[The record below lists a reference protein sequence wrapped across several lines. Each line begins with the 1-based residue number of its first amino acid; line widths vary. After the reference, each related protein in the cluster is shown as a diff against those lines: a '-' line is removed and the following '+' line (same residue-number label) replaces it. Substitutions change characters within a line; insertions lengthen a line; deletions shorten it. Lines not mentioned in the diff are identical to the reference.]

1 MKTLN
6 ETYRDEIIS
15 RLINSPETLT
25 SEGVTFIQN
34 DKELSELYNAANL
47 LQEASVL
54 KDIEIPDVET
64 ELIKFKAQHQNIRPI
79 KPWQPLMRI
88 AAIFITVAIT
98 SIVIVAAFNPQIVEY
113 ITGYD
118 SLNEVESFEET
129 KDSPI
134 STTSGAIENIV
145 ITNDHELIYDNISL
159 KSITDELSEIYDVDV
174 VYRNEKA
181 TELRLYL
188 KIEQG
193 KTIQDVVE
201 MLQSFELFA
210 TTFENNTLT
219 IN

>member
-6 ETYRDEIIS
+6 ESYRDIIIS

-25 SEGVTFIQN
+25 SEDITLIQN

-47 LQEASVL
+47 LQESSAL
-54 KDIEIPDVET
+54 KNIEIPDIET
-64 ELIKFKAQHQNIRPI
+64 ELIKFKTQRKKIRPI
-79 KPWQPLMRI
+79 KPWVQLMRI
-88 AAIFITVAIT
+88 AAIFIIIAIT
-98 SIVIVAAFNPQIVEY
+98 SIVIVAAFNPQIVDY

-118 SLNEVESFEET
+118 SLNEIESIEKIKNT
-129 KDSPI
+129 SI
-134 STTSGAIENIV
+134 STTSGTIENIV

-159 KSITDELSEIYDVDV
+159 KSITDELSEIYKIDV
-174 VYRNEKA
+174 VYINKQA

-188 KIEQG
+188 KIEQD

-219 IN
+219 IQ

>member
-6 ETYRDEIIS
+6 ESYRDIIIS

-25 SEGVTFIQN
+25 SEDITLIQN

-47 LQEASVL
+47 LQESSAL
-54 KDIEIPDVET
+54 KNIEIPDIET
-64 ELIKFKAQHQNIRPI
+64 ELIKFKTQRKKIRPI
-79 KPWQPLMRI
+79 KPWVQLMRI
-88 AAIFITVAIT
+88 AAIFIIIAIT
-98 SIVIVAAFNPQIVEY
+98 SIVIVAAFNPQIVDY

-118 SLNEVESFEET
+118 SLNEIESIEKIKNT
-129 KDSPI
+129 SI
-134 STTSGAIENIV
+134 STTSGTIENIV

-174 VYRNEKA
+174 VYINEKA

>member
-15 RLINSPETLT
+15 RLLNSPETLT
-25 SEGVTFIQN
+25 SEDILIIKK
-34 DKELSELYNAANL
+34 DKELSELYNAVNL
-47 LQEASVL
+47 LKEAYTL
-54 KDIEIPDVET
+54 NNIEIPDIET
-64 ELIKFKAQHQNIRPI
+64 ELNKFKAQHKNIKPI

-88 AAIFITVAIT
+88 AAIFITIAIT
-98 SIVIVAAFNPQIVEY
+98 SIVIIAAFNPQIVEH

-118 SLNEVESFEET
+118 SFNKVETIEEQQN
-129 KDSPI
+129 SLI
-134 STTSGAIENIV
+134 STTSGAIENII

-174 VYRNEKA
+174 VYINEKA

>member
-6 ETYRDEIIS
+6 ESYRDIIIS

-25 SEGVTFIQN
+25 SEDITLIQN

-47 LQEASVL
+47 LQESSAL
-54 KDIEIPDVET
+54 KNIEIPDIET
-64 ELIKFKAQHQNIRPI
+64 ELIKFKTQRKKIRPI
-79 KPWQPLMRI
+79 KPWVQLMRI
-88 AAIFITVAIT
+88 AAIFIIIAIT
-98 SIVIVAAFNPQIVEY
+98 SIVIVAAFNPQIVDY

-118 SLNEVESFEET
+118 SLNEIESIEKIKNT
-129 KDSPI
+129 SI
-134 STTSGAIENIV
+134 STTSGTIENIV

-159 KSITDELSEIYDVDV
+159 KSITDELSDIYKIDV
-174 VYRNEKA
+174 VYINKQA

-188 KIEQG
+188 KIEQD
-193 KTIQDVVE
+193 KTILDVVE

-219 IN
+219 IQ

>member
-6 ETYRDEIIS
+6 ESYRDIIIS

-25 SEGVTFIQN
+25 SEDITLIQN

-47 LQEASVL
+47 LQESSAL
-54 KDIEIPDVET
+54 RNIEIPDIET
-64 ELIKFKAQHQNIRPI
+64 ELIKFKTQRKKIRPI
-79 KPWQPLMRI
+79 KPWVQLMRI
-88 AAIFITVAIT
+88 AAIFIIIAIT
-98 SIVIVAAFNPQIVEY
+98 SIVIVAAFNPQIVDY

-118 SLNEVESFEET
+118 SLNEIESIEKIKNT
-129 KDSPI
+129 SI
-134 STTSGAIENIV
+134 STTSGTIENIV

-159 KSITDELSEIYDVDV
+159 KSITDELSEIYKIDV
-174 VYRNEKA
+174 VYINKQA

-188 KIEQG
+188 KIEQD
-193 KTIQDVVE
+193 KTILDVVE

-219 IN
+219 IQ

>member
-15 RLINSPETLT
+15 RLINSLETLT
-25 SEGVTFIQN
+25 SEDITLIKN

-64 ELIKFKAQHQNIRPI
+64 ELIKFKAQHQNIRTI

-113 ITGYD
+113 ISGYD

>member
-6 ETYRDEIIS
+6 ESYRDIIIS

-25 SEGVTFIQN
+25 SEDITLIQN
-34 DKELSELYNAANL
+34 DKELSELYNATNL
-47 LQEASVL
+47 LQEASAL

-64 ELIKFKAQHQNIRPI
+64 ELIKFKAQRQNIRSI

-88 AAIFITVAIT
+88 AAIFITIIIT

-118 SLNEVESFEET
+118 SLNEVESIEET
-129 KDSPI
+129 KNSPI
-134 STTSGAIENIV
+134 STTGGTTENIV

-174 VYRNEKA
+174 VYINEKA

>member
-15 RLINSPETLT
+15 RLINSLETLT
-25 SEGVTFIQN
+25 SEDITLIKN

-64 ELIKFKAQHQNIRPI
+64 ELIKFKAQHQNIRTI

-113 ITGYD
+113 ISGYD

-159 KSITDELSEIYDVDV
+159 KSITDELSEIYDIDV

>member
-6 ETYRDEIIS
+6 ESYRDIIIS

-25 SEGVTFIQN
+25 SEDITLIQN

-47 LQEASVL
+47 LQESSAL
-54 KDIEIPDVET
+54 KNIEIPDIET
-64 ELIKFKAQHQNIRPI
+64 ELIKFKTQRKKIRPI
-79 KPWQPLMRI
+79 KPWVQLMRI
-88 AAIFITVAIT
+88 ATIFIIIAIT
-98 SIVIVAAFNPQIVEY
+98 SIVIVAAFNPQIVDY

-118 SLNEVESFEET
+118 SLNEIESIEKIKNT
-129 KDSPI
+129 SI
-134 STTSGAIENIV
+134 STTSGTIENIV

-174 VYRNEKA
+174 VYINEKA

-219 IN
+219 IQ

>member
-6 ETYRDEIIS
+6 ESYRDIIIS

-25 SEGVTFIQN
+25 SEDITLIQN

-47 LQEASVL
+47 LQESSAL
-54 KDIEIPDVET
+54 KNIEIPDIET
-64 ELIKFKAQHQNIRPI
+64 ELIKFKTQRKKIRPI
-79 KPWQPLMRI
+79 KPWVQLMRI
-88 AAIFITVAIT
+88 AAIFIIIAIT
-98 SIVIVAAFNPQIVEY
+98 SIVIVAAFNPQIVDY

-118 SLNEVESFEET
+118 SLNEIESIEKIKNT
-129 KDSPI
+129 SI
-134 STTSGAIENIV
+134 STTSGTIENIV

-159 KSITDELSEIYDVDV
+159 KSITDEFSEIYDVDV
-174 VYRNEKA
+174 VYINEKA

-219 IN
+219 IQ

>member
-1 MKTLN
+1 MKSLN
-6 ETYRDEIIS
+6 ESYRDIIIS

-25 SEGVTFIQN
+25 SEDITLIQN

-47 LQEASVL
+47 LQESSAL
-54 KDIEIPDVET
+54 KNIEIPDIET
-64 ELIKFKAQHQNIRPI
+64 ELIKFKTQRKKIRPI
-79 KPWQPLMRI
+79 KPWVQLMRI
-88 AAIFITVAIT
+88 AAIFIIIAIT
-98 SIVIVAAFNPQIVEY
+98 SIVIVAAFNPQIVDY

-118 SLNEVESFEET
+118 SLNEIESIEKIKNT
-129 KDSPI
+129 SI
-134 STTSGAIENIV
+134 STTSRTIENIV
-145 ITNDHELIYDNISL
+145 ITTDHELIYDNISL

-174 VYRNEKA
+174 VYINEKA

-219 IN
+219 IQ

>member
-6 ETYRDEIIS
+6 ESYRDIIIS

-25 SEGVTFIQN
+25 SEDITLIQN

-47 LQEASVL
+47 LQESSAL
-54 KDIEIPDVET
+54 KNIEIPDIET
-64 ELIKFKAQHQNIRPI
+64 ELIKFKTQRKKIRPI
-79 KPWQPLMRI
+79 KPWVQLMRI
-88 AAIFITVAIT
+88 AAIFIIIAIT
-98 SIVIVAAFNPQIVEY
+98 SIVIVAAFNPQIVDY

-118 SLNEVESFEET
+118 SFNEIESIEKT
-129 KDSPI
+129 KNTSI
-134 STTSGAIENIV
+134 STTSGTIENIV

-159 KSITDELSEIYDVDV
+159 KSITDELSEIYKIDV
-174 VYRNEKA
+174 VYINKQA

-188 KIEQG
+188 RIEQD

-219 IN
+219 IQ

>member
-6 ETYRDEIIS
+6 ESYRDIIIS

-25 SEGVTFIQN
+25 SEDITLIQN

-47 LQEASVL
+47 LQESSAL
-54 KDIEIPDVET
+54 KNIEIPDIET
-64 ELIKFKAQHQNIRPI
+64 ELIKFKTQRKKIRPI
-79 KPWQPLMRI
+79 KPWVQLMRI
-88 AAIFITVAIT
+88 AAIFIIIAIT
-98 SIVIVAAFNPQIVEY
+98 SIVIVAAFNPQIVDY

-118 SLNEVESFEET
+118 SLNEIESIEKIKNT
-129 KDSPI
+129 SI
-134 STTSGAIENIV
+134 STTSGTIENIV

-174 VYRNEKA
+174 VYINEKA

-219 IN
+219 IQ

>member
-1 MKTLN
+1 MI
-6 ETYRDEIIS
+6 Y
-15 RLINSPETLT
+15 
-25 SEGVTFIQN
+25 
-34 DKELSELYNAANL
+34 
-47 LQEASVL
+47 
-54 KDIEIPDVET
+54 
-64 ELIKFKAQHQNIRPI
+64 
-79 KPWQPLMRI
+79 
-88 AAIFITVAIT
+88 
-98 SIVIVAAFNPQIVEY
+98 
-113 ITGYD
+113 
-118 SLNEVESFEET
+118 
-129 KDSPI
+129 
-134 STTSGAIENIV
+134 STTGGTTENIV

-174 VYRNEKA
+174 VYINEKA

>member
-6 ETYRDEIIS
+6 ESYRDIIIS

-25 SEGVTFIQN
+25 SEDITLIQN

-47 LQEASVL
+47 LQESSAL
-54 KDIEIPDVET
+54 KNIEIPDIET
-64 ELIKFKAQHQNIRPI
+64 ELIKFKTQRKKIRPI
-79 KPWQPLMRI
+79 KPWVQLMRI
-88 AAIFITVAIT
+88 AAIFIIIAIT
-98 SIVIVAAFNPQIVEY
+98 SIVIVAAFNPQIVDY

-118 SLNEVESFEET
+118 SLNEIESIEKIKNT
-129 KDSPI
+129 TI
-134 STTSGAIENIV
+134 STTSGTIENIV

-159 KSITDELSEIYDVDV
+159 KSITDELSEIYKIDV
-174 VYRNEKA
+174 VYINKQA

-188 KIEQG
+188 KIEQD
-193 KTIQDVVE
+193 KTILDVVE

-219 IN
+219 IQ